1 MRIAFVA
8 DWLVTVGGAEKVD
21 KAIYQLYPS
30 DVFCLISNEKT
41 LKEIGIPPERVNQSF
56 ISKLPFS
63 QKKYRNYLAFFPL
76 AIEQF
81 DLSEYDIIISSSHAV
96 AKGVLTTHKQLH
108 ISYCHTP
115 IRYAWDLYHQY
126 LREANLTKGLKA
138 TIAKLI
144 LHYIRIWD
152 LSTVN
157 RVNYFI
163 SNSRYTASRI
173 KKIYG
178 REAEVIYPPVEVD
191 KFELHT
197 NKENFYL
204 TASRMVP
211 YKMIP
216 LIVETFSRIPD
227 RKLIVIGD
235 GPDLEKVKEI
245 AKGKKNIEILG
256 YQPFD
261 TLKHY
266 MQRAKGFIFAAEE
279 DFGIIPVEAQACGTP
294 IIGFGKGGLLETVI
308 ENKTGIF
315 FYEQKEE
322 ALKEAI
328 LKFEQIEDKINFLE
342 VRKNAERFSEEKFKE
357 AFKKFVDT
365 KISEFFSG

>member
-1 MRIAFVA
+1 MKVAFIV

-21 KAIYQLYPS
+21 KVIYKLYPS

-41 LKEIGIPPERVNQSF
+41 LKEIGIPPERVKQSF
-56 ISKLPFS
+56 ISKLFKA
-63 QKKYRNYLAFFPL
+63 QKNYRNYLVFFPL

-81 DLSEYDIIISSSHAV
+81 DLSEYDVIISSSHAV
-96 AKGVLTTHKQLH
+96 AKGVLTTHRQLH

-138 TIAKLI
+138 SIAKII

-157 RVNYFI
+157 RVDYFI
-163 SNSRYTASRI
+163 ANSRYTAGRI
-173 KKIYG
+173 RKIYG
-178 REAEVIYPPVEVD
+178 RDAKVIYPPVEVS
-191 KFELHT
+191 KFELCT
-197 NKENFYL
+197 DKEDFYL
-204 TASRMVP
+204 VASRMVP

-216 LIVETFSRIPD
+216 MVVQAFGKMPEK
-227 RKLIVIGD
+227 KLVVIGD

-245 AKGKKNIEILG
+245 AKNKKNIEVLG
-256 YQPFD
+256 YQPFEV
-261 TLKHY
+261 LKSY

-294 IIGFGKGGLLETVI
+294 VIGFGKGGLLETVV
-308 ENKTGIF
+308 ENETGIF
-315 FYEQKEE
+315 FYQQTEE
-322 ALKEAI
+322 ALREAVI
-328 LKFEQIEDKINFLE
+328 KFEKIEDKIEFSR
-342 VRKNAERFSEEKFKE
+342 VRKNAERFSEERFEKEFKD
-357 AFKKFVDT
+357 FVDS
-365 KISEFFSG
+365 KIEEFYSR